1 MNNNNILY
9 RYRKC
14 NSNLTSNTKFSQYQ
28 RLKIIQNTVR
38 VPSSIFLMNLSA
50 LNTIDYTPKQNLYR
64 WNQMSDRNIPHY
76 QPNKTITKLRPGNLS
91 PGGYG
96 GDIKHNSYN
105 RYLNKIKGNILK
117 RGKFIINNNDIN
129 VKTSIISNCN
139 CNDNYNL
146 INDDEIQQ
154 PLFNTIFTF
163 YVGEIVNVFI
173 DEINTY
179 EKSKIIS
186 FKDNNIVEVFIIKY
200 NVYVNVPIY
209 YLSRHIHTNKCTSST
224 STQDEITELIKINNT
239 DNTIKVN
246 QLICNL

>member
-1 MNNNNILY
+1 MINNFY

-38 VPSSIFLMNLSA
+38 IPSSIYLMNLST
-50 LNTIDYTPKQNLYR
+50 LNTLDNTPNPQKEGLR
-64 WNQMSDRNIPHY
+64 WNQMSDRVIPHY
-76 QPNKTITKLRPGNLS
+76 QKKTITRLRPSSLS

-96 GDIKHNSYN
+96 VDIKHNSYN
-105 RYLNKIKGNILK
+105 RFLNKIKGNILK
-117 RGKFIINNNDIN
+117 RGKFTFNNNNDIN

-139 CNDNYNL
+139 CNDNYKL

-154 PLFNTIFTF
+154 PIFNTMFSF
-163 YVGEIVNVFI
+163 YVGEFVNTFI
-173 DEINTY
+173 NEINDY
-179 EKSKIIS
+179 EKSQIIS

-200 NVYVNVPIY
+200 NIYINVPIY
-209 YLSRHIHTNKCTSST
+209 NLSRYIEKTKCPST
-224 STQDEITELIKINNT
+224 STQDEITELYKINNT